1 MTIVKI
7 KQRGITA
14 DAVTTS
20 EIAPATI
27 TAADI
32 SPGTITTTQ
41 IGPGA
46 VAQSNISPAVTLSV
60 PAVTSDPPS
69 PDAGDV
75 WLRTDLIA
83 LPIYL
88 AF

>member
-27 TAADI
+27 TPADI
-32 SPGTITTTQ
+32 APATITTTQ
-41 IGPGA
+41 IGPA
-46 VAQSNISPAVTLSV
+46 TIAQSNISPAVTLSV

-69 PDAGDV
+69 PNEGDAGSV
-75 WLRTDLIA
+75 IVTMFA
-83 LPIYL
+83 TVSTPI
-88 AF
+88 